1 MKDLDQPW
9 DLNQTWPV
17 GGKWC
22 RFTNVPKNFGAA
34 LPKFG
39 AQKRQILDH
48 FLPLAHLTPHC
59 GISPERNV
67 ASTNKNTSV
76 NLQCPLNV
84 DLLSVTF
91 DPETA

>member
-48 FLPLAHLTPHC
+48 FFATCALDTALRH
-59 GISPERNV
+59 ISGTKRRID
-67 ASTNKNTSV
+67 K
-76 NLQCPLNV
+76 QKY
-84 DLLSVTF
+84 
-91 DPETA
+91 